1 MGIPVSATEWALPT
15 LRHHKFIDQ
24 MDIFG
29 QALLDYHYHK
39 LTSRLWLHNNYGPP
53 EDMPVDVFFRSEHDM
68 PELEL
73 IALNLSH
80 GKILDIGAGVGSHA
94 LALQNRGADVT
105 ALEIS
110 AAACGI
116 MWDRGVQKI
125 INADILTFST
135 GTYDTLLLLMNGI
148 GLAGTLSGLAG
159 FLAKAKT
166 LLNPGGSLLFDSS
179 NISYLYDDIELPRE
193 KYYGEISFRY
203 EYKGQFGEWFN
214 WLYIDAD
221 LLKTISEREGWEM
234 ELLFDDGMDQFL
246 VRLKP
251 VNSPQL

>member
-1 MGIPVSATEWALPT
+1 
-15 LRHHKFIDQ
+15 

-29 QALLDYHYHK
+29 QALLDYHHHK
-39 LTSRLWLHNNYGPP
+39 LNSRLWLQNNYGPP

-73 IALNLSH
+73 IALSH
-80 GKILDIGAGVGSHA
+80 ANGKILDIGAGVGSHA

-105 ALEIS
+105 ALELS

-116 MWDRGVQKI
+116 MWDRGVHKI
-125 INADILTFST
+125 LNADILTFNK

-148 GLAGTLSGLAG
+148 GLTGTIDGLVN
-159 FLAKAKT
+159 FLRKAKT

-179 NISYLYDDIELPRE
+179 DISYLYDDTELPRE

-203 EYKGQFGEWFN
+203 EYKRQFGDWFN
-214 WLYIDAD
+214 WLYIDAG
-221 LLKTISEREGWEM
+221 LLKTISAREGWYM
-234 ELLFDDGMDQFL
+234 ELLFDDGMDQYL
-246 VRLKP
+246 VRLRP
-251 VNSPQL
+251 VNLPL